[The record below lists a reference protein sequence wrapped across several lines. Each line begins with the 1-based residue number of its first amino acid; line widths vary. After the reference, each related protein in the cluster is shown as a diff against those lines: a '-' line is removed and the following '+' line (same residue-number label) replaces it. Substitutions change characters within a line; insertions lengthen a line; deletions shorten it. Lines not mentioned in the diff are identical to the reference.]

1 MSCKERFLRET
12 RENFLLGNKKI
23 LVAVSG
29 GLDSMVL
36 LDLLLEL
43 GCPLGVAHANF
54 QLRGAV
60 ADQDENFVADFCS
73 MRRISFY
80 SKHFDTYTYMAQHK
94 LSIQMAARELRHTW
108 FIELLNIG
116 AYDLLALGHH
126 LDDSIE
132 TFFINLIRGTGIKGL
147 LGIRPKQGRIIR
159 PLLAFTRADILG
171 YALAQQIVWREDIS
185 NQEDKYLRNCL
196 RHRLIPILRDLS
208 PDFHEAFRK
217 TTTHLADEDLLIEKA
232 LRRVAEEITLEKT
245 TDPLLWKISCIK
257 LSRLEPL
264 TAYLFKLF
272 SFYGFNTTDLTRLL
286 TVRSG
291 KQLFS
296 KAYRLIKNR
305 DHWLLV
311 SRSLPDQGGYEVA
324 GWDPVKKPIPISFS
338 IATTWEETAA
348 ASVDLDKIKLPLQ
361 LRTWKRGDY
370 FYPLGMKTGGKKL
383 SKFFKDE
390 QLSLFEKEQTWLL
403 VNADGA
409 IIWVIGRR
417 LDERFKI
424 VENTKKVLNIYLC
437 T

>member
-1 MSCKERFLRET
+1 MSYKEKFLKET
-12 RENFLLGNKKI
+12 RENFLLENKKI

-43 GCPLGVAHANF
+43 DCTLDVAHANF
-54 QLRGAV
+54 QLRGAA

-73 MRRISFY
+73 RRRIPFY
-80 SKHFDTYTYMAQHK
+80 SKHFDTYTYMYQHK

-116 AYDLLALGHH
+116 AYDLIALGHH

-147 LGIRPKQGRIIR
+147 LGIRPKQRRIIR
-159 PLLAFTRADILG
+159 PLLAFTRAEILS
-171 YALAQQIVWREDIS
+171 YALAQQIVWREDTS

-208 PDFHEAFRK
+208 PDFHESFRK
-217 TTTHLADEDLLIEKA
+217 TKTHLADEDLLIEKS

-245 TDPLLWKISCIK
+245 TDPLIWKISCLK
-257 LSRLEPL
+257 LSLIDPL
-264 TAYLFKLF
+264 AVYLFKLF
-272 SFYGFNTTDLTRLL
+272 SPYKFNTTDLTRLL
-286 TVRSG
+286 TAQSG

-296 KAYRLIKNR
+296 DAYRLIKNR

-311 SRSLPDQGGYEVA
+311 SRSFPDQEVYEVN
-324 GWDPVKKPIPISFS
+324 GWNPIKKPIPISFS
-338 IATTWEETAA
+338 ITTKREKTAA
-348 ASVDLDKIKLPLQ
+348 ASVDLDKVKLPLQ
-361 LRTWKRGDY
+361 LRIWRKGDY
-370 FYPLGMKTGGKKL
+370 FYPLGMKTGKKL
-383 SKFFKDE
+383 SKYFKDE
-390 QLSLFEKEQTWLL
+390 QLSLLEKEQTWLL
-403 VNADGA
+403 INAEGA
-409 IIWVIGRR
+409 IIWIIGRR
-417 LDERFKI
+417 LDERFKV
-424 VENTKKVLNIYLC
+424 VESTKKVLNIYLC